1 MNVQGQT
8 TATTRALWVTEKAAS
23 FDEVRIEV
31 TEMPVP
37 EPGPGQVLVEV
48 VSTAVNPSDVK
59 ATLGIMPHAVW
70 PRTPGRDFAGIV
82 RKGPAHLLGREVWG
96 GGGELGITQNGTHST
111 HVVLPVGAIRE
122 KPASL
127 SFEEAGAIG
136 VPFVTAYEGLRE
148 AGGIQPFDS
157 ILVCG
162 VNGKVAQ
169 AVIQMATMA
178 RAKVFAVSYRPTTY
192 TGHASEEIEVF
203 DSSTQDVA
211 AEVRERTGGRG
222 VDIVYNTV
230 GSPYFAIGNAALA
243 KMGRHIFIST
253 FERSVPFDIF
263 PFYRGRQ
270 RFIGVDTLA
279 LDAATCAPIF
289 DRLGPKFDQGLL
301 RPFPIKEDAVYGL
314 SDAREAYA
322 RVFGATPDRIVLKP

>member
-1 MNVQGQT
+1 MNMQT
-8 TATTRALWVTEKAAS
+8 AQTGTRGLWVTEQAPS
-23 FDEVRIEV
+23 FDKVDLGL

-48 VSTAVNPSDVK
+48 VSSAVNPSDVK

-70 PRTPGRDFAGIV
+70 PRVPGRDYAGIV
-82 RKGPAHLLGREVWG
+82 RKGPANLVGREVWG
-96 GGGELGITQNGTHST
+96 GGGELGITRNGTHAT
-111 HVVLPVGAIRE
+111 HVVLPVSAIRD

-127 SFEEAGAIG
+127 SFEEAGAVG

-157 ILVCG
+157 VLVCG

-178 RAKVFAVSYRPTTY
+178 RAKVFAVSYRPTEY
-192 TGHASEEIEVF
+192 TGHANEEVEVF
-203 DSSTQDVA
+203 DNSSQDVA

-222 VDIVYNTV
+222 VDIVFNTV
-230 GSPYFAIGNAALA
+230 GSPYFALGNTAMA
-243 KMGRHIFIST
+243 KLGRHIFIST

-279 LDAATCAPIF
+279 LDASACAVIF
-289 DRLGPKFDQGLL
+289 DRLGPKFDQGFL
-301 RPFPIKEDAVYGL
+301 RPFPVKPDGVYGL
-314 SDAREAYA
+314 DNAREAYE
-322 RVFGATPDRIVLKP
+322 RVLGATPDRIVLKP